1 LSAECNFKLRLHFVA
16 EETVTILEKVA
27 CGLLIFTATA
37 EVLAQA
43 SPSKQIGLSVD
54 LTDAPKKI
62 LHATETMPVTPGPLT
77 LVYPKWIPGEHGPT
91 GPIDNMTGFV
101 VSARGAEAQP
111 CGAASDGRT
120 RWERDKVDMYAFHLT
135 VPEGCT
141 TLEIKIDF
149 LATAAATGFS
159 AGASSNENLAMLS
172 WNTVVVYPD
181 GVNPADVEVTPS
193 ITLPTAWQF
202 GTALHKSRYESAGAV
217 STASFEPVTLETL
230 VDSPVLAGKY
240 FKEIPL
246 APDVMPKHFLDM
258 AADGPEDL
266 NLSAEHVAEFS
277 RLVRETGA
285 LYQSRH
291 YGEYHFLVTLS
302 DSVAHFGLEHH
313 QSSDDRVP
321 AKTFIEDDPF
331 LLAGSLLPHEFT
343 HSWNGKYRRPAALA
357 TSDYQKPMGGELLW
371 VYEGLTQYFGDVLAV
386 RSGIWTPE
394 QYHDILADKAASLDN
409 RPGRTW
415 RDLQDTATMAQV
427 LYESGGG
434 WDNWRR
440 GVDFYDEGEL
450 IWLDVDTTLR
460 KMSGGKKSMNDFAA
474 AFEGLGGNTA
484 PKVVPY
490 TFDDVVAA
498 LNAVVPNDW
507 GGFLRQRLDSNQPH
521 APLGG
526 IENGGYKLTYG
537 PRPNLWMDKEDA
549 QSESVNFWFS
559 LGLSVN
565 SGGTLTDVLKGG
577 PADKAGLGPG
587 IRLVAVNG
595 RSFTPALLR
604 TGVNDAKGVDGP
616 AIELIVENSGY
627 FKLLK
632 LDYHGGE
639 RYPMLER
646 VAGAPDT
653 LDDIL
658 QPLVKPA
665 K

>member
-1 LSAECNFKLRLHFVA
+1 MTNYLRVA
-16 EETVTILEKVA
+16 TGLLAFAATGTVT
-27 CGLLIFTATA
+27 
-37 EVLAQA
+37 AQM
-43 SPSKQIGLSVD
+43 SPSREIGLSVD
-54 LTDAPKKI
+54 LTDAPKKVI
-62 LHATETMPVTPGPLT
+62 HATETMAAVPGPLT
-77 LVYPKWIPGEHGPT
+77 LVYPEWIPGEHGPT
-91 GPIDNMTGFV
+91 GPIDDMAGFV
-101 VSARGAEAQP
+101 VEAHGANDQA
-111 CGAASDGRT
+111 CGAGTDGRVK
-120 RWERDKVDMYAFHLT
+120 WERDKVDMYAFHLT

-141 TLEIKIDF
+141 TLEIKLDF
-149 LATAAATGFS
+149 LATAAPTGFS

-172 WNTVVVYPD
+172 WNTVVVYP
-181 GVNPADVEVTPS
+181 GGMNAADVRVTPS
-193 ITLPTAWQF
+193 VTLPTSWQY
-202 GTALHKSRYESAGAV
+202 GTALHLRRYESNGAI
-217 STASFEPVTLETL
+217 SKANFDPVTLEML

-246 APDVMPKHFLDM
+246 APDVTPKHFLDM
-258 AADGPEDL
+258 VADGPE
-266 NLSAEHVAEFS
+266 NLSISPEHVAEFS

-291 YGEYHFLVTLS
+291 YGDYHFLVTLS

-313 QSSDDRVP
+313 QSSDDRVA
-321 AKTFIEDDPF
+321 AKTFIEEDPF
-331 LLAGSLLPHEFT
+331 LLSGSLLPHEFT
-343 HSWNGKYRRPAALA
+343 HSWNGKYRRPAGLA
-357 TSDYQKPMGGELLW
+357 TSNYQKPMEGDLLW

-386 RSGIWTPE
+386 RSGLWTPE
-394 QYHDILADKAASLDN
+394 QYHDILANKAASLDN
-409 RPGRTW
+409 WPGRTW
-415 RDLQDTATMAQV
+415 RNLQDTANMAQV

-440 GVDFYDEGEL
+440 KVDFYDESEL

-474 AFEGLGGNTA
+474 AFHGLGGNTA

-490 TFDDVVAA
+490 TFDDVIAA

-507 GGFLRQRLDSNQPH
+507 ASFLRQRLDTNQAH

-537 PRPNLWMDKEDA
+537 PRPNSWTDKEDTRDDT
-549 QSESVNFWFS
+549 VNFWYS
-559 LGLSVN
+559 LGLNVN
-565 SGGTLTDVLKGG
+565 SGGTLSDVLKSG

-587 IRLVAVNG
+587 MRLVAVNG

-604 TGVNDAKGVDGP
+604 AAVKDAEGASGP
-616 AIELIVENSGY
+616 AVELIVENAGY

-646 VAGAPDT
+646 VAGTPDT
-653 LDDIL
+653 LGDIL
-658 QPLVKPA
+658 QPLVKPTN
-665 K
+665 